1 MLIFN
6 GVGLQIR
13 HNCKSDTTA
22 NPTQRKPF
30 FMPYLNKN
38 FCFFCYL
45 VSPTFLTLGNS
56 NKFDCSRLIGKFCG
70 TRKTSFL
77 RKISIP

>member
-1 MLIFN
+1 MPDLLPCLHIVRRVDFVQKLAKPMLS
-6 GVGLQIR
+6 R
-13 HNCKSDTTA
+13 CY
-22 NPTQRKPF
+22 NPTQQKL
-30 FMPYLNKN
+30 YYALTNEN

-70 TRKTSFL
+70 T
-77 RKISIP
+77 